1 MHFSAF
7 HVFVMGQKEGIGWHE
22 CLTAWKMLQAKEVKD
37 GIVLFQAFLDGYRKI
52 LLHKMLKW
60 ILYHVAPLSIQ
71 LL

>member
-7 HVFVMGQKEGIGWHE
+7 HVFVMGQKEDKRWNE

-37 GIVLFQAFLDGYRKI
+37 GIVSFQAFLDGYRKI

-71 LL
+71 LF